1 MNASHHLILQLEG
14 PELLEH
20 KVHLLPRRK
29 GRYVAMEILAIVLG
43 VVIGLTAGVQPQAGV
58 AHLAPTLCALLGYK
72 TSATEVNIHLAQND
86 YWP

>member
-1 MNASHHLILQLEG
+1 
-14 PELLEH
+14 
-20 KVHLLPRRK
+20 
-29 GRYVAMEILAIVLG
+29 MEILAIVLG